1 MLSKRQVVTA
11 IVFWLLVFGAFVIL
25 TGPEEFRG
33 NIDAISYEELAVMLV
48 AVGAGVVSM
57 GLCLYVLARNLGLGL
72 SAVESVFLN
81 TAVSLAHNLT
91 PLGQAGGIPV
101 GAAIVSMRS
110 TSRYEEILAA
120 LSMKDI
126 VSFVPAI
133 LVFVFVGPY
142 LLLVEQSIPG
152 PIRPFLGAFSLFVV
166 LVCVLVFAV
175 NRNSATAHRLLQR
188 IAAAVNRTVA
198 RLPYVPALDAD
209 ELERRLDDFSD
220 SLGDVA
226 SDRTTVVLATAG
238 ATGSFLAQ
246 GTLVWLTFAAIGAEI
261 PLALA
266 IFSVPVSL
274 LASGLPLPGGTGGVE
289 AVQITV
295 ITVFVGVGTGSAT
308 TAVVLSRG
316 LVFWTPIV
324 LGTLTLLALNV
335 QRRRAG
341 GPSEQPDEST

>member
-11 IVFWLLVFGAFVIL
+11 ITVWLLVFAVFVIL

-33 NIDAISYEELAVMLV
+33 NIDAISADELAVMLG

-57 GLCLYVLARNLGLGL
+57 GLCLYVLARNLGLGI

-81 TAVSLAHNLT
+81 AAVSLAHNLT

-110 TSRYEEILAA
+110 TGRYEQILAA

-126 VSFVPAI
+126 VSFVPSI
-133 LVFVFVGPY
+133 LIFVFVGPY
-142 LLLVEQSIPG
+142 LLLVERSIPG
-152 PIRPFLGAFSLFVV
+152 AIRPFLAAFSVFVV
-166 LVCVLVFAV
+166 LVCALVVAV
-175 NRNSATAHRLLQR
+175 HRSSGAAHRLLQR
-188 IAAAVNRTVA
+188 VAAAVNRTVA

-209 ELERRLDDFSD
+209 ELERRLDGFSD
-220 SLGDVA
+220 SLGELA
-226 SDRTTVVLATAG
+226 SDRPTVLLATAG

-246 GTLVWLTFAAIGAEI
+246 GTLVWLTFAAIGADI

-324 LGTLTLLALNV
+324 LGTLTLLVLNI

-341 GPSEQPDEST
+341 GPHGGTDEST

>member
-1 MLSKRQVVTA
+1 MLSKRRVVTG
-11 IVFWLLVFGAFVIL
+11 ISLWLLVFGAFVIL
-25 TGPEEFRG
+25 TGPDEFRG
-33 NIDAISYEELAVMLV
+33 NVDAIGYDELAVMLV
-48 AVGAGVVSM
+48 AVAAGVVSM
-57 GLCLYVLARNLGLGL
+57 GLCLYVLAHNLGLGL
-72 SAVESVFLN
+72 AAVESVFLN
-81 TAVSLAHNLT
+81 AAVSLAHNLT
-91 PLGQAGGIPV
+91 PFGQAGGIPV
-101 GAAIVSMRS
+101 GAAIVSTRS
-110 TSRYEEILAA
+110 TSRYEEVLAA

-133 LVFVFVGPY
+133 LIFVFVGPY
-142 LLLVEQSIPG
+142 LLVVEQSIPG
-152 PIRPFLGAFSLFVV
+152 PIRPFLAAFSLFVV
-166 LVCVLVFAV
+166 LVCLLVVAV
-175 NRNSATAHRLLQR
+175 NRNSKTAHRLLQR
-188 IAAAVNRTVA
+188 VAAAVNRTVA
-198 RLPYVPALDAD
+198 RLPRVPSLDGA
-209 ELERRLDDFSD
+209 ELERRLDEFSG
-220 SLGDVA
+220 SLGDLA
-226 SDRTTVVLATAG
+226 SNRTTVVLSSAF

-289 AVQITV
+289 IVQVSI

-324 LGTLTLLALNV
+324 LGTLTLLVLNI

-341 GPSEQPDEST
+341 GVPD

>member
-1 MLSKRQVVTA
+1 MLSKKQATTA
-11 IVFWLLVFGAFVIL
+11 ISLWLLVFGAFVIL
-25 TGPEEFRG
+25 TGPDEFRG
-33 NIDAISYEELAVMLV
+33 NIDAISADELAVMLG

-57 GLCLYVLARNLGLGL
+57 GLCLYVLARNLDLGI

-81 TAVSLAHNLT
+81 AAVSLAHNLT

-110 TSRYEEILAA
+110 TSGYERILAA

-142 LLLVEQSIPG
+142 LLVAERSIPG
-152 PIRPFLGAFSLFVV
+152 PIRPFLAAFSVFVV
-166 LVCVLVFAV
+166 LVCALAFAV
-175 NRNSATAHRLLQR
+175 HRNSGTAHRLLQR
-188 IAAAVNRTVA
+188 VAAAVNRTVA

-209 ELERRLDDFSD
+209 ELEGRLDEFSD
-220 SLGDVA
+220 SLGDLA
-226 SDRTTVVLATAG
+226 SDRPTVVLASAG

-289 AVQITV
+289 AIQITV

-316 LVFWTPIV
+316 LVYWTPIV
-324 LGTLTLLALNV
+324 LGALTLLVLNIEK
-335 QRRRAG
+335 RRTG
-341 GPSEQPDEST
+341 GPSERPDEST